1 MSKSLGNLPLAKAFS
16 KRYYR
21 ESMSVEFE
29 NISLF
34 KGLSPKMLEI
44 ITPLFEPCTCHEGII
59 FKQGDPA
66 IHLYLV
72 LEGGVDILYKPYDTP
87 EIKITSVGPGEIF
100 GWSAIAGNAAYT
112 SGATCYTKTSA
123 VRIQGSD
130 LHKLYNEDPEAGE
143 LLIDRVVESIP
154 SRWKNAHSQV
164 RDILSQ
170 SISNH
175 LEA

>member
-1 MSKSLGNLPLAKAFS
+1 MSKPLGNLPLEKDS
-16 KRYYR
+16 PKRYYR
-21 ESMSVEFE
+21 ESMNIEFE
-29 NISLF
+29 NIPLF

-44 ITPLFEPCTCHEGII
+44 ITPLFKPCTCHEGII

-66 IHLYLV
+66 VYLYLV
-72 LEGGVDILYKPYDTP
+72 IEGGVDILYKPYDAP
-87 EIKITSVGPGEIF
+87 EIKVTSVGPGEIF

-112 SGATCYTKTSA
+112 SGATCHMETLA

-130 LHKLYNEDPEAGE
+130 LHKLYAKYPEAGE
-143 LLIDRVVESIP
+143 LLLDHLAKSIP
-154 SRWKNAHSQV
+154 SRWENAHSQV

-175 LEA
+175 L